1 MRKLGIMSIVMLAMA
16 GMASAA
22 GTYGVT
28 HDFETS
34 WSTDWAP
41 GWEYAKYRHGDAPIA
56 KMRQVDLSPYDRTG
70 NGAEIYMAEADWHWW
85 GNVKISNIPNGAL
98 DAQYD
103 PWVSVDMY
111 DPGYTDGKDVIGQ
124 LYTVPSWVVDDDYTD
139 VQFGGRPEAD
149 PEGSYYYTWAD
160 RPHPGWQKVASV
172 TRPDADYDKKGV
184 WRNFKIQL
192 LSSDNKMHYYL
203 DGVEVGVST
212 RDDYLDLGSL
222 QFHVRFRGSTL
233 SDWPVNKPPSVV
245 IDNFQYGSA
254 VPEPLTML
262 AVGSA
267 VVGLG
272 GYIRRRRRA

>member
-1 MRKLGIMSIVMLAMA
+1 MRKLVLMSVVMLAVA
-16 GMASAA
+16 GAASGA
-22 GTYGVT
+22 GTYKVT

-41 GWEYAKYRHGDAPIA
+41 GWESEEYRHGAEPIA
-56 KMRQVDLSPYDRTG
+56 KMRQVDLSPYGRTG
-70 NGAEIYMAEADWHWW
+70 NGAEVYMAEADWHWW
-85 GNVKISNIPNGAL
+85 GNVEISSIPNGAL
-98 DAQYD
+98 DVQYD

-111 DPGYTDGKDVIGQ
+111 DPGYTNGKDAIGQ
-124 LYTVPSWVVDDDYTD
+124 LYTLPSGVVSDDWTD
-139 VQFGGRPEAD
+139 VQFGGRPWGD

-160 RPHPGWQKVASV
+160 APHPDWQKVTSV
-172 TRPDADYDKKGV
+172 IRPNADAGEEGV

-212 RDDYLDLGSL
+212 RDDYLDLGGL
-222 QFHVRFRGSTL
+222 QFSVMFDNPL
-233 SDWPVNKPPSVV
+233 SDWVEAPSVI
-245 IDNFQYGSA
+245 IDNYEYGSA